1 MCSRY
6 AIGHAERSGPMGN
19 IGWLAELANA
29 TDQPYNRNNTGGPS
43 IKVINYR
50 LVTWI
55 QVEFDA
61 KMKF

>member
-43 IKVINYR
+43 IKVINWQ
-50 LVTWI
+50 LGT
-55 QVEFDA
+55 
-61 KMKF
+61 